1 MASGDPPKVFQ
12 PNGART
18 GLKVPPKD
26 ASEFG
31 GHAGMAEDFVPYG
44 HGLTPAE
51 AARYER
57 KIDPSMLV
65 DPATGKLVQRG
76 DPIRPIGNTG
86 A

>member
-1 MASGDPPKVFQ
+1 MAAGKVFQ

-31 GHAGMAEDFVPYG
+31 GHAGMAEDFVDYG
-44 HGLTPAE
+44 HGLTAAE

-57 KIDPSMLV
+57 RIDPSMV
-65 DPATGKLVQRG
+65 RNPADGSLGPNV
-76 DPIRPIGNTG
+76 DPIRPSGNTG